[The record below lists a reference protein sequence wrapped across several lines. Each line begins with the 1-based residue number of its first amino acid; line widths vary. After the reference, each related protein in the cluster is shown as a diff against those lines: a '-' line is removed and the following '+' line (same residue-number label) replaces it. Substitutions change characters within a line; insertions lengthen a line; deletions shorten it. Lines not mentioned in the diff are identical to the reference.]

1 MKLAR
6 ELYQKIACE
15 KAMIKEGIL
24 AHLIQTLMPFWRK
37 EVKKSSIRVQER
49 KFEFQ
54 NESSILWSLSHSVF
68 TSILQTGMPVV
79 RQFATSSDFD
89 NLWEPLAQAFDDFLL
104 KVSKN

>member
-37 EVKKSSIRVQER
+37 EVKK
-49 KFEFQ
+49 
-54 NESSILWSLSHSVF
+54 
-68 TSILQTGMPVV
+68 
-79 RQFATSSDFD
+79 
-89 NLWEPLAQAFDDFLL
+89 
-104 KVSKN
+104 

>member
-37 EVKKSSIRVQER
+37 EVKNNKSVAEDEYFFISEGIEY
-49 KFEFQ
+49 
-54 NESSILWSLSHSVF
+54 S
-68 TSILQTGMPVV
+68 M
-79 RQFATSSDFD
+79 
-89 NLWEPLAQAFDDFLL
+89 EPLSFGFYIHFTDRDARRPTICDILRFRQSLGPACTRL
-104 KVSKN
+104 